1 LIRLSIFVY
10 EYTNIPMHLK
20 ITTSRCIPYYA
31 TIIILVILVVIMQ
44 KICFPFMLPSETS
57 QTNLRS
63 KLNEMKFTSC
73 FPMKTMNLILAKLT
87 YHSQLMV
94 WEEVREKE
102 EWKKDPFQFL
112 GNMDGCCIISL
123 GYHVSLY
130 NVCAIL

>member
-1 LIRLSIFVY
+1 
-10 EYTNIPMHLK
+10 MHLT

-31 TIIILVILVVIMQ
+31 TIIILVILVGYHAKDM
-44 KICFPFMLPSETS
+44 FTPFMLPSETS

-94 WEEVREKE
+94 
-102 EWKKDPFQFL
+102 
-112 GNMDGCCIISL
+112 
-123 GYHVSLY
+123 
-130 NVCAIL
+130 